1 MLKVINTT
9 LVDYHNKLQHGTS
22 KACMGEIDSIKM
34 LMIQIHDG
42 DEEYSINMQLDW
54 DIKQLSDG

>member
-42 DEEYSINMQLDW
+42 DEEYSINMQLD
-54 DIKQLSDG
+54 